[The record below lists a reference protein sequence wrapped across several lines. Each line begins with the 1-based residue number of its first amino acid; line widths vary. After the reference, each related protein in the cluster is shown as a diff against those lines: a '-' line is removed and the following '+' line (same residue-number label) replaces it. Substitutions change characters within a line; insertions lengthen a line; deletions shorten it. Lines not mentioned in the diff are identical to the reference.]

1 MAPVTWTDIKAHIK
15 RNLKWYIIGAI
26 AIVLVIVLAILIPT
40 VIVPAIKS
48 AKAERFIQYNPADAN
63 HAKLNIKP
71 EATYIETY
79 IKSSLGLDDG
89 K

>member
-1 MAPVTWTDIKAHIK
+1 MAPITWNGIKAHIN

-40 VIVPAIKS
+40 VIVPAIKT

-79 IKSSLGLDDG
+79 IKSSLGIDDG

>member
-1 MAPVTWTDIKAHIK
+1 MAPVTWNGITTHIK
-15 RNLKWYIIGAI
+15 RNLKWYIVGAI

-79 IKSSLGLDDG
+79 IKSSLGIDDS